1 MLTHVRDYSTK
12 ADFLLLESLCHK
24 IELVQIDLVLHDRCP
39 CAVNACLHAMSI
51 ELFVV
56 SVGG

>member
-1 MLTHVRDYSTK
+1 MLTHVGDYSAE
-12 ADFLLLESLCHK
+12 ADLLFHESLCHE

-39 CAVNACLHAMSI
+39 CAIDACLHAMSI

-56 SVGG
+56 GVGG